1 MSEESDRLRL
11 GGMALANGLLVH
23 GPTSWA
29 AAVVD
34 DDGEVIVGS
43 GPRPRLNGRLLERV
57 PLARGVIRMVE
68 SMMVVP
74 AARAG
79 VPEARLAMEDRPVG
93 VMVVSTMVAS
103 ALLRRRIKNVVAQ
116 EAAVATVNLLPI
128 LLMLRLSPASRWHAV
143 EHKSIAAYERAG
155 SLGIATNVVDPK
167 EHPRCGSNLV
177 LPLMVSSAVGN
188 IAARAVRGRRRRAL
202 VRAGALVAGIGA
214 AVEAFSFAERH
225 PRNPM
230 SRVIHGAGHAI
241 QAGFVTREPDE
252 DELAVGRQAMEEILR
267 IEQAEVEV
275 MA

>member
-1 MSEESDRLRL
+1 MSDESDRLRL

-29 AAVVD
+29 AAVVA
-34 DDGEVIVGS
+34 DDGEVVVGS
-43 GPRPRLNGRLLERV
+43 GPRPRLNGGLFERV
-57 PLARGVIRMVE
+57 PFTRGVIRMVE

-93 VMVVSTMVAS
+93 AMVVGTMVAS
-103 ALLRRRIKNVVAQ
+103 AILRRRISNVVLR
-116 EAAVATVNLLPI
+116 EATVTTVNLLPM
-128 LLMLRLSPASRWHAV
+128 LLMLRMSPASRWHAV

-155 SLGIATNVVDPK
+155 TLGIATNVVDPK
-167 EHPRCGSNLV
+167 EHKRCGSNLV

-188 IAARAVRGRRRRAL
+188 MAARAVPNRRLRAAA
-202 VRAGALVAGIGA
+202 RAGALVAGIGA

-225 PRNPM
+225 PRNPA

-241 QAGFVTREPDE
+241 QAGFVTREPNE

-267 IEQAEVEV
+267 VEQAEVEV
-275 MA
+275 PA